1 MEIGKSFNLLNG
13 YFSNSIYMRKRWFA
27 STFLIAYYFGLT
39 LLKKIDATD
48 YSKQEKNSPY
58 SYDRGVTLEFY

>member
-1 MEIGKSFNLLNG
+1 
-13 YFSNSIYMRKRWFA
+13 MRRRWFA

-58 SYDRGVTLEFY
+58 SYDRGVTVEFYLR